1 MKSSPITVPTVFSSE
16 KNRCARN
23 CFQCPICHNTLAVMA
38 SQETTSSS
46 LANAGP
52 YFLACN
58 VCRWNSQEI
67 GMTFEKPT
75 SLALQLQKNEDALP
89 DVQEF
94 DHLKEHFEKH
104 LRVNTPSLPSS
115 FLSFSSSGA
124 FNKMM
129 GSGGL
134 SYDHHHH
141 HHHHQNQG
149 RLDDITTYE
158 PSVQVPDKEP
168 DALDSLVSLR
178 DMDRISTLK
187 QRYTQLYDQ
196 SYQMDQIHPQRIHL
210 CIKRSKRCRTCRHIL
225 IKPEQ
230 KAQATRFKIKLVAMN
245 YIPTITITKISSQ
258 QQQQSSL
265 GLKVG
270 IATQFALKFTNPL
283 YEEVSVTLATPPPA
297 NRLLRK
303 QQQEP
308 SFNEIDD
315 ERTPPQQPVNGRVT
329 ILSPHFTVNAYNDTI
344 EYDDEMYPLG
354 NNKSKSGRSASSGIH
369 EKRNNYT
376 SVIVEVI
383 PDKMGEFKFPLLV
396 TCNYKSDEDR
406 MDVSSG
412 DIDEED
418 IDNMDMDSSMDG
430 SRKANSSIRMDDD
443 RTKSYSFWCLVGL
456 GNVQDA

>member
-1 MKSSPITVPTVFSSE
+1 
-16 KNRCARN
+16 
-23 CFQCPICHNTLAVMA
+23 MA
-38 SQETTSSS
+38 SQEATSTSP
-46 LANAGP
+46 ANAGP

-67 GMTFEKPT
+67 GMSFEKPT

-94 DHLKEHFEKH
+94 DNLKEHFEKH
-104 LRVNTPSLPSS
+104 LKVNTPSLPSS

-129 GSGGL
+129 GGGSGL
-134 SYDHHHH
+134 SYDLQHSTSGSHN
-141 HHHHQNQG
+141 HQQQAQG
-149 RLDDITTYE
+149 RLDDITNYE
-158 PSVQVPDKEP
+158 STVQVPDKEP
-168 DALDSLVSLR
+168 ATLDSLTSLR
-178 DMDRISTLK
+178 DMDRISSLD
-187 QRYTQLYDQ
+187 QRYTQLHDQ
-196 SYQMDQIHPQRIHL
+196 SYLMNQIHPQRIHL

-245 YIPTITITKISSQ
+245 YIPTITIAKISASTTIPSTSSQQQHQ
-258 QQQQSSL
+258 QQQQSLSL
-265 GLKVG
+265 NVG
-270 IATQFALKFTNPL
+270 VPTQFALKFINPN
-283 YEEVSVTLATPPPA
+283 YEELSVTLATPQPPRRKPTLDPSA
-297 NRLLRK
+297 NDNKDEQHQNL
-303 QQQEP
+303 P
-308 SFNEIDD
+308 S
-315 ERTPPQQPVNGRVT
+315 VNGRVT
-329 ILSPHFTVNAYNDTI
+329 ILSPHFRINAYNETI

-354 NNKSKSGRSASSGIH
+354 NSSSNKAKSGKSASWASGIY

-376 SVIVEVI
+376 SVIVEVV
-383 PDKMGEFKFPLLV
+383 PEKAGELKFPLLV

-418 IDNMDMDSSMDG
+418 MDMDSSMDG

-443 RTKSYSFWCLVGL
+443 RTKSYSFWCVIGL
-456 GNVQDA
+456 GTVQDPSIPTGV